1 MKIFGLNPW
10 FFVFVLVCFDQ
21 ALKNFIKS
29 NFYLGEQLEVF
40 DWFSFYFVENNG
52 FAFGYEFFGEWGKL
66 LLTTIR
72 IVFVIIIFKWI
83 VDFIN
88 LDQNR
93 FVLLA
98 FLLIFSGA
106 IGNIID
112 SVFYGVFYG
121 YAPLFFG
128 RVVDMFY
135 FPLFSGTYPEWLPFV
150 GGNDFI
156 FLSIF
161 SISPTPILLA
171 EQLFYLF
178 FTNRFHLNNAL
189 ILPLLSSCF
198 FIFAKLE

>member
-1 MKIFGLNPW
+1 MKFLIGFL
-10 FFVFVLVCFDQ
+10 
-21 ALKNFIKS
+21 
-29 NFYLGEQLEVF
+29 
-40 DWFSFYFVENNG
+40 FYFVENNG

-83 VDFIN
+83 VDFIK

-156 FLSIF
+156 FFKYIF
-161 SISPTPILLA
+161 NLADSYITCGAALL
-171 EQLFYLF
+171 LIFYKQVPF
-178 FTNRFHLNNAL
+178 
-189 ILPLLSSCF
+189 
-198 FIFAKLE
+198 K

>member
-10 FFVFVLVCFDQ
+10 FFVLVLVCFDQ
-21 ALKNFIKS
+21 TLKIFIKS

-40 DWFSFYFVENNG
+40 SWFSFYFVENNG
-52 FAFGYEFFGEWGKL
+52 FAFGYEFFGGWGKL

-83 VDFIN
+83 VDFIK

-112 SVFYGVFYG
+112 SVFYGVFFG

-156 FLSIF
+156 FFKYIF
-161 SISPTPILLA
+161 NLADSYITCGAALL
-171 EQLFYLF
+171 LIFYKQVPF
-178 FTNRFHLNNAL
+178 
-189 ILPLLSSCF
+189 
-198 FIFAKLE
+198 K

>member
-21 ALKNFIKS
+21 ALKVFIKS

-83 VDFIN
+83 VDFIK

-156 FLSIF
+156 FFKYIF
-161 SISPTPILLA
+161 NLADSYITCGAALL
-171 EQLFYLF
+171 LIFYKQVPF
-178 FTNRFHLNNAL
+178 
-189 ILPLLSSCF
+189 
-198 FIFAKLE
+198 K